1 MEITMTRR
9 SACSLGIGMSAMAV
23 LGEAPAYAAL
33 SEPPK
38 IDCVVT
44 DARHPESL
52 SFAAG
57 IVVGGA
63 RPLEVTAGL
72 TRLWSDALLPLWRN
86 GGGIIAGLT
95 PPGTWSCL
103 AEQGRSWGRRSILVG
118 HHSFSHEGAAIEHQL
133 EGPSVLRP
141 GIEALSRCGEDWPQV
156 MAALALRC
164 PIDASRPKI
173 SRQRSAHSAA
183 PTASALVSWIIA

>member
-9 SACSLGIGMSAMAV
+9 SACALGIGMSAAAI
-23 LGEAPAYAAL
+23 LGGAPACAAVG
-33 SEPPK
+33 ERPN
-38 IDCVVT
+38 IDYVVT

-52 SFAAG
+52 SFAVGLVA
-57 IVVGGA
+57 GGA

-86 GGGIIAGLT
+86 RGGIVAGLT

-118 HHSFSHEGAAIEHQL
+118 HHGLSQDGDAVQHRV
-133 EGPSVLRP
+133 EGPNALGL
-141 GIEALSRCGEDWPQV
+141 GIEGLSRCGGDWPRV
-156 MAALALRC
+156 MATLALGC
-164 PIDASRPKI
+164 PIESGAPKI
-173 SRQRSAHSAA
+173 SRYSTDSAA
-183 PTASALVSWIIA
+183 PAASALVSWIIA

>member
-9 SACSLGIGMSAMAV
+9 GACSLGIGMSAMAV
-23 LGEAPAYAAL
+23 LGGAPAYAAL
-33 SEPPK
+33 GERPK
-38 IDCVVT
+38 IDYVVT
-44 DARHPESL
+44 DGRHSESL
-52 SFAAG
+52 EFAAG
-57 IVVGGA
+57 LAVGGA

-95 PPGTWSCL
+95 LSGTWSCL

-118 HHSFSHEGAAIEHQL
+118 HHGMSPDGDEVEHRV
-133 EGPSVLRP
+133 EGPNALRP
-141 GIEALSRCGEDWPQV
+141 GFEALSRCGGDWPRI

-164 PIDASRPKI
+164 PIDASRPRI
-173 SRQRSAHSAA
+173 SSYRSTDNAA
-183 PTASALVSWIIA
+183 PPASALVSWIIA